1 MPVTDQQRI
10 DDFSVLVK
18 TYQAG
23 LRAYVRA
30 LGVDEVWVDD
40 IAQEAFL
47 VAYRRQ
53 ADFDPTADFGKWLR
67 GIARMLVA
75 NELRK
80 KARHT
85 RLLNESLT
93 DMLLAHEETN
103 APIVSDTA
111 AIISTMQSC
120 VSLLPPRSQDLLR
133 RRYTLGE
140 NATQLAQQLR
150 MSAEAVRQTLVR
162 VRALVKK
169 CIEQKRETAPL

>member
-1 MPVTDQQRI
+1 MDQKRI
-10 DDFSVLVK
+10 EDFSVLVR

-47 VAYRRQ
+47 VAYRRYD
-53 ADFDPTADFGKWLR
+53 DFDPTADFGKWLR
-67 GIARMLVA
+67 GIARLLVA

-85 RLLNESLT
+85 RLLNASLT
-93 DMLLAHEETN
+93 DMLLAHEEAN
-103 APIVSDTA
+103 ATGVSDTS
-111 AIISTMQSC
+111 AIISTMQNC
-120 VSLLPPRSQDLLR
+120 VSQLPPHSQDLLH
-133 RRYTLGE
+133 RRYSLGE
-140 NATQLAQQLR
+140 NATQLAERLR

-162 VRALVKK
+162 VRVIVKR
-169 CIEQKRETAPL
+169 CIEQKREASLL